1 MKPFRRKVED
11 IVSGRDSDPLLSR
24 VLGFFSV
31 LYGGILDLRA
41 RGYRRGI
48 LKSRRL
54 SCRVVSVG
62 NITAGGAGKT
72 PMTIYLARAFQR
84 SGYRVAVVSRGYGGR
99 AQKTGGIVSE
109 PGRIRMGPE
118 TAGDEPFMMAQT
130 LGETPVLVGG
140 DRYRSGI
147 TALKRFQPEI
157 ILLDD
162 GFQHLKLKR
171 DLDLVLLDCRRPVGN
186 GRVLPRGP
194 LREPLKA
201 LRRADAFVLTR
212 CEGAAPDRED
222 VPPFLPSGK
231 PVFRSVHRPYIHGV
245 FKTGRIG
252 EAGSFEGAEFEKTVT
267 EPDPDRFLRG
277 RRVFAFSGIA
287 DHHFFLHT
295 VGEYGGTL
303 VGDLEFSDHHPY
315 SAQDLV
321 RIVRSA
327 RESGAEWI
335 ITTEKDFVRIPEN
348 TLWPLNLAVIGIA
361 ISFEETE
368 NAFLHFIHH
377 HLKLNEA
384 SFHETP

>member
-1 MKPFRRKVED
+1 MNPLRRKVEG
-11 IVSGRDSDPLLSR
+11 IISGRDSDPLLSR
-24 VLGFFSV
+24 LLGFFSV
-31 LYGGILDLRA
+31 LYGGILELRA

-54 SCRVVSVG
+54 SCRVISVG

-72 PMTIYLARAFQR
+72 PMTIYLSRALQR

-130 LGETPVLVGG
+130 LGKTPVLVGG

-194 LREPLKA
+194 LREPLTA
-201 LRRADAFVLTR
+201 LKRADAFVLTR
-212 CEGAAPDRED
+212 CAGTAPDRED
-222 VPPFLPSGK
+222 VPPFLPLGK
-231 PVFRSVHRPYIHGV
+231 PIFRSVHRPYVHGV
-245 FKTGRIG
+245 FKTGQIG
-252 EAGSFEGAEFEKTVT
+252 EAGSFE
-267 EPDPDRFLRG
+267 
-277 RRVFAFSGIA
+277 
-287 DHHFFLHT
+287 
-295 VGEYGGTL
+295 
-303 VGDLEFSDHHPY
+303 
-315 SAQDLV
+315 
-321 RIVRSA
+321 
-327 RESGAEWI
+327 
-335 ITTEKDFVRIPEN
+335 
-348 TLWPLNLAVIGIA
+348 
-361 ISFEETE
+361 
-368 NAFLHFIHH
+368 
-377 HLKLNEA
+377 
-384 SFHETP
+384 

>member
-1 MKPFRRKVED
+1 MNPLRRKVEG
-11 IVSGRDSDPLLSR
+11 IISGRDSDPLLSR
-24 VLGFFSV
+24 LLGFFSV
-31 LYGGILDLRA
+31 LYGGILELRA

-54 SCRVVSVG
+54 SCRVISVG

-72 PMTIYLARAFQR
+72 PMTIYLSRALQR

-130 LGETPVLVGG
+130 LGKTPVLVGG

-194 LREPLKA
+194 LREPLTA
-201 LRRADAFVLTR
+201 LKRADAFVLTR
-212 CEGAAPDRED
+212 CAGTAPDRED
-222 VPPFLPSGK
+222 VPPFLPLGK
-231 PVFRSVHRPYIHGV
+231 PIFRSVHRPYVHGV
-245 FKTGRIG
+245 FKTGQIG
-252 EAGSFEGAEFEKTVT
+252 EAGSFEGAESEKLVT
-267 EPDPDRFLRG
+267 EPDPDRLLQG

-287 DHHFFLHT
+287 DHHSFLHT
-295 VGEYGGTL
+295 VHEYGGIPA
-303 VGDLEFSDHHPY
+303 GHLEFSDHHPY
-315 SAQDLV
+315 SAQDLA
-321 RIVRSA
+321 RIARSA

-335 ITTEKDFVRIPEN
+335 VTTEKDFVRLPEN
-348 TLWPLNLAVIGIA
+348 TPWPLNLAVI
-361 ISFEETE
+361 
-368 NAFLHFIHH
+368 
-377 HLKLNEA
+377 
-384 SFHETP
+384 